1 VSTILRIAAI
11 YSLAWA
17 VGLVLPG
24 WLPFEPVTTGIPAAR
39 ALAHG
44 LAIAN
49 LGYALLFWRAA
60 ANPRGERGI
69 LYAALLVLGLRAA
82 AGTYEVLYELDGPVA
97 VACMVDMVTC
107 LAGFVGML
115 NALPGILH
123 DEGGSAAG

>member
-1 VSTILRIAAI
+1 MSTILRIASV

-17 VGLVLPG
+17 VGLVMPG
-24 WLPFEPVTTGIPAAR
+24 WLPFDPAPGNPVAR
-39 ALAHG
+39 SLAYG

-82 AGTYEVLYELDGPVA
+82 VGTYEVLYTVQGQVA
-97 VACMVDMVTC
+97 VVRMIDMVIC
-107 LAGFVGML
+107 LAGFVGLL
-115 NALPGILH
+115 NALPGVLQ
-123 DEGGSAAG
+123 DEGRGEAR